1 MRSKVYVGEMA
12 KSSDGVRIGQW
23 DLSKQ
28 ALKEMRI
35 AVPINQLEQKAIVNF
50 LDSKTKEIEEA
61 KSNIQVQIDRLKE
74 YKDSLI
80 ESAVTGKIKVA

>member
-1 MRSKVYVGEMA
+1 M
-12 KSSDGVRIGQW
+12 DIFLP
-23 DLSKQ
+23 DLRQQQ
-28 ALKEMRI
+28 AI
-35 AVPINQLEQKAIVNF
+35 AEF

-61 KSNIQVQIDRLKE
+61 KSSIHVQIDFLKE

>member
-1 MRSKVYVGEMA
+1 MA

-28 ALKEMRI
+28 GLKEIRL
-35 AVPINQLEQKAIVNF
+35 AVPTNELEQKAIVNF
-50 LDSKTKEIEEA
+50 LDAKTKEIEGA
-61 KSNIQVQIDRLKE
+61 KSSIQVQIDHLKE